1 LRQAQSGDIVL
12 LISLRDRKTYLRTL
26 EHGATLH
33 THNGYLQHDDI
44 IGQPYG
50 SQICTH
56 LGAKFYLLQPTT
68 EELVRYIRR
77 SSQIIFPKDSGYI
90 IMKLGVRPGSRVLEA
105 GTGSGGLTLAF
116 ATMVGDSGRVYS
128 YDVRE
133 DLQSVARRNLRE
145 AGLHERVTFKL
156 GDAADGFDE
165 TDVDALFLDM
175 LTPWAV
181 LDQAHAALASG
192 GVLGCLVPTLNQL
205 TELLGALHA
214 HPGFA
219 FVEAEELLLRR
230 YKTLPARVR
239 PEDRMVAHT
248 GFLVFARAVVP
259 DDASASPD
267 LPDDDEEEQPE

>member
-1 LRQAQSGDIVL
+1 ML

-33 THNGYLQHDDI
+33 ATYCSDDI

-133 DLQSVARRNLRE
+133 DLVGCTEELGGRPAQ
-145 AGLHERVTFKL
+145 RVT
-156 GDAADGFDE
+156 
-165 TDVDALFLDM
+165 
-175 LTPWAV
+175 
-181 LDQAHAALASG
+181 
-192 GVLGCLVPTLNQL
+192 
-205 TELLGALHA
+205 
-214 HPGFA
+214 
-219 FVEAEELLLRR
+219 
-230 YKTLPARVR
+230 
-239 PEDRMVAHT
+239 
-248 GFLVFARAVVP
+248 
-259 DDASASPD
+259 
-267 LPDDDEEEQPE
+267 

>member
-1 LRQAQSGDIVL
+1 ML
-12 LISLRDRKTYLRTL
+12 LIGLQDRKTFLRML
-26 EHGATLH
+26 EPGATLH

-56 LGAKFYLLQPTT
+56 LGAKYYLLQPTT

-105 GTGSGGLTLAF
+105 GTGSGGLTLAL
-116 ATMVGDSGRVYS
+116 ATMVGESGRVYS

-133 DLQSVARRNLRE
+133 DLQAVARRNLRD
-145 AGLHERVTFKL
+145 AGLYERVTFKL

-192 GVLGCLVPTLNQL
+192 GMLGSLVPTLNQL
-205 TELLGALHA
+205 TELLGALQA

-239 PEDRMVAHT
+239 PEDRMIAHT

-259 DDASASPD
+259 DDAAPG
-267 LPDDDEEEQPE
+267 LPDNEDEPPE